1 MHHIRNDSRRSRRIY
16 AEIETAASCSHRVI
30 SQSRKQPSEE
40 TPEFESLKSEL
51 LKIHHRRY
59 TTKTTNRKPEPRR
72 QDRRRRSKRVG
83 NGTNESLPPSN
94 MKGASYSRNYLK
106 LSTDFVASSKYHVN
120 SRRRKYP
127 ACVKCMTK
135 RSKLV
140 MFPCEH
146 LCLCNGCLDRDG
158 IPKQCPL
165 CNSSVHV
172 VLEHT
177 DNVIS
182 RYWLWVNEEKS
193 SITES
198 FSRGFRL
205 KSSAA
210 INAAAA
216 IAAQQQQAKQTKNDE
231 PHVENV
237 FQERQSRSSWLR
249 HLLCPRDSFPY
260 VWARSARARAL

>member
-1 MHHIRNDSRRSRRIY
+1 MHRVRKDSRKSRRIY
-16 AEIETAASCSHRVI
+16 AEIDTAASRSHRVI

-40 TPEFESLKSEL
+40 SLEYESLKSEL

-59 TTKTTNRKPEPRR
+59 KQRR

-83 NGTNESLPPSN
+83 NGTNESLLPSN
-94 MKGASYSRNYLK
+94 MKDASYTKNYLK
-106 LSTDFVASSKYHVN
+106 LSADFVASSKYHVN

-182 RYWLWVNEEKS
+182 RYWLWVDEEKS

-216 IAAQQQQAKQTKNDE
+216 IAAQQQQARQTKNVE
-231 PHVENV
+231 RHVENV
-237 FQERQSRSSWLR
+237 FQERQSQSRSRSSWVR
-249 HLLCPRDSFPY
+249 HFLCPRDSFPY
-260 VWARSARARAL
+260 VWARSARARTL